1 MFGFQNIK
9 GCSDEGSSIYPN
21 LFKGEMKKIIALLIC
36 IIPSSV
42 MAQSSSLNMAIPQA
56 QQSFQ
61 TDRIRAGDTE
71 CSMAIGSS
79 TSIEFGVV
87 GILNQEDPLY
97 RLSQEDPYMA
107 QRYNSDQFIRDV
119 GVYGRIVIPL
129 GAPKERLNCNT
140 LYQLELRKKRLEVEK
155 LEQEIANLRSLQFEQ

>member
-1 MFGFQNIK
+1 MPAVV
-9 GCSDEGSSIYPN
+9 S
-21 LFKGEMKKIIALLIC
+21 
-36 IIPSSV
+36 
-42 MAQSSSLNMAIPQA
+42 AQSSSLNMSIPQA

-61 TDRIRAGDTE
+61 NDRIRAGDTE

-79 TSIEFGVV
+79 TNVEFGVV

-107 QRYNSDQFIRDV
+107 QRYNNDQFIRDV
-119 GVYGRIVIPL
+119 GVYGRIIIPI
-129 GAPKERLNCNT
+129 GAPKKRLNCDA

-155 LEQEIANLRSLQFEQ
+155 LEAEIANLRRMQFEEYE

>member
-1 MFGFQNIK
+1 
-9 GCSDEGSSIYPN
+9 
-21 LFKGEMKKIIALLIC
+21 MKRVLLIILC
-36 IIPSSV
+36 FMPAVVS
-42 MAQSSSLNMAIPQA
+42 AQSSSLNMSIPQA

-61 TDRIRAGDTE
+61 NDRIRAGDTE

-79 TSIEFGVV
+79 TNVEFGVV

-107 QRYNSDQFIRDV
+107 QRYNNDQFIRDV
-119 GVYGRIVIPL
+119 GVYGRIIIPI
-129 GAPKERLNCNT
+129 GAPKKRLNCDA

-155 LEQEIANLRSLQFEQ
+155 LEAEIANLRRMQFEEYE